1 MSRMSE
7 LSQILDELTA
17 CGESMV
23 KAAAALRSFY
33 SAEEP
38 DTQPSETAAS
48 ENQSLEKGKSE
59 GQNPV
64 ASSPKAETPAISFT
78 DVRKAFAD
86 KAHAGYT
93 EQVKALIA
101 KHGADRLSGISEEEF
116 PELMAELEAIQ

>member
-33 SAEEP
+33 SADEP
-38 DTQPSETAAS
+38 GTHPSRTAAS
-48 ENQSLEKGKSE
+48 ENQTVEKEKSQE
-59 GQNPV
+59 QNSAV
-64 ASSPKAETPAISFT
+64 QSAKAETPAISFA
-78 DVRKAFAD
+78 DVRKAFAA

-101 KHGADRLSGISEEEF
+101 KHGADKLSGISEDDF